1 MLSHHKTDLF
11 FQQWCLTVLKGT
23 DKGCHPA
30 NGNRSKKGFYRF
42 LWKACY
48 VCIEVQLNG
57 QFNWTKRFQSAKWF
71 IISRFFFLEPYR
83 EIFYQTFLC
92 GGTEL
97 FCLKNGL
104 YLIWGGKI
112 DTCIFL
118 LKYSSSLTSSVK
130 PLVEMAANLNAYQC
144 GLDGHEWYGAVR
156 HVVKLVNPFPSL
168 FQRKQSGGDA

>member
-71 IISRFFFLEPYR
+71 IISRFFFFGTIQRNLLPDLSLWR
-83 EIFYQTFLC
+83 HRVILFKKRVIPHLRWQNRHLHLSPEILLLAHFLSKTTCRDGSQFKCISMWVRWPRMIWCSSAC
-92 GGTEL
+92 GKTG
-97 FCLKNGL
+97 
-104 YLIWGGKI
+104 
-112 DTCIFL
+112 
-118 LKYSSSLTSSVK
+118 
-130 PLVEMAANLNAYQC
+130 
-144 GLDGHEWYGAVR
+144 
-156 HVVKLVNPFPSL
+156 
-168 FQRKQSGGDA
+168 